1 MATSQELTADIQALA
16 TSFPKRLAND
26 SDNSLLINVAPT
38 GRQAKRHIQQ
48 INYSESLEMTLI
60 LMNSHLRHPVLEA

>member
-48 INYSESLEMTLI
+48 INYSEEFEMTLI